1 NFIGTKEA
9 EQIAN
14 LKFELQQL
22 KRQKNKVED
31 KKDLT
36 YIKRNRFSFNESEVK
51 DFFPEID
58 LKKLSEIEAFHQNIS
73 EILNAEI
80 KEEIFKKQILIENL
94 SNQISIIES
103 KLSEFSKIKD
113 ISRKQLSFIIE
124 NQRIIDKL
132 EEENNIFN
140 KREELKLSKESSTD
154 RLNDYLKQSID
165 AISKV
170 INRQMKLLNS
180 TIFGS
185 ENRIPPKIEFKLNKQ
200 KKWTYEFK
208 TENDTGTG
216 TAFKSLILFDLTVF
230 KQTELPSIIHDSY
243 LFTDIETSTVSE
255 IVKIYNT
262 FNKQIFIALTDKTSF
277 DNKDIL
283 DILKKNEVLYLSQNG
298 NELFGKSWKE
308 I

>member
-1 NFIGTKEA
+1 
-9 EQIAN
+9 
-14 LKFELQQL
+14 
-22 KRQKNKVED
+22 
-31 KKDLT
+31 
-36 YIKRNRFSFNESEVK
+36 
-51 DFFPEID
+51 
-58 LKKLSEIEAFHQNIS
+58 
-73 EILNAEI
+73 
-80 KEEIFKKQILIENL
+80 
-94 SNQISIIES
+94 
-103 KLSEFSKIKD
+103 LSEFSKIKD